1 MSVTIG
7 VFAIALIIAVIAAWR
22 VCGIGD
28 LIDAWRQSGGS
39 DDGSTGE

>member
-7 VFAIALIIAVIAAWR
+7 IFAIALIIAGVAAWR
-22 VCGIGD
+22 CGIGQ